1 MTKQELMVT
10 GVFDKYAHI
19 FENMGRNVQT
29 ELKSVSYDEKHEEVL
44 QSRTNDLSDFFG
56 FDIGSVENFTQSLMS
71 EVGEELH
78 ETYEASIVKEE
89 KLDARTKEENEER
102 FKESQFVFR
111 RAAAE
116 KQNLTE
122 PEWSKSTD
130 YVVEK
135 DQPGYAQKLSNQGH
149 KKMEYASHSGYGS
162 DAKKG
167 YQSSTSSNSWSDKKK
182 TDKTDEPTEA
192 TYAFGYMNNEVQN
205 IATQRIP
212 DWNKKSAEE
221 ASGHFEQYARNVPW
235 WKKGIRKAK
244 SFVKS
249 KKGRIT
255 AKMAIL
261 IGMNMGMAVMSKR
274 LKFENGQQMVGMF
287 AFMISSFFLTREL
300 TEEGIN
306 LNGFS
311 F

>member
-1 MTKQELMVT
+1 MSKQELMVT

-19 FENMGRNVQT
+19 FENLGKNVQT
-29 ELKSVSYDEKHEEVL
+29 ELKSVSYEEKHEEVL
-44 QSRTNDLSDFFG
+44 QARTNDLSDFFG
-56 FDIGSVENFTQSLMS
+56 FDIGSVENFTQSLMA
-71 EVGEELH
+71 EVGDELND
-78 ETYEASIVKEE
+78 TYESSIVKQD

-102 FKESQFVFR
+102 FKESQFVFQR
-111 RAAAE
+111 SVAE

-135 DQPGYAQKLSNQGH
+135 DQPGYAQKMSNQSY
-149 KKMEYASHSGYGS
+149 KKMDYATKSGYGT
-162 DAKKG
+162 DTKKG
-167 YQSSTSSNSWSDKKK
+167 YQSGSSSSSWDKNKSA
-182 TDKTDEPTEA
+182 KTDEPTEA

-212 DWNKKSAEE
+212 DWNRPSKEE
-221 ASGHFEQYARNVPW
+221 ASSHFEQYARNVPW

-274 LKFENGQQMVGMF
+274 MKFENGQQMVGMF
-287 AFMISSFFLTREL
+287 AFMITSFFITREL
-300 TEEGIN
+300 TEEGVN